1 LAAPLPLGDK
11 PPENGLFSSTET
23 IGSESR
29 SFHAYV
35 HIPFCTVKCGYCDF
49 NTYTSNE
56 LGTLKQSDFAATL
69 VGEITLSAKIL
80 KQSNVATRKLK
91 TVFFGG
97 GTPSLLPAADLIA
110 ILDSLEA
117 EFDFQQDT
125 EITFEANPDS
135 VTKESL
141 SSLRAAGFNRIS
153 IGMQSAVPE
162 VLKTLE
168 RTHNPENV
176 SVALEIAKSLGF
188 RTSLDLIFGAPGET
202 LQQWEQTVLQV
213 IELDPGHLSAYSLIV
228 EPGTKLARQI
238 HSGELAQVDEDLQAD
253 KYELADKL
261 LSEAGYNWYEISNW
275 SKSEDLKSNH
285 NLAYWGGQD
294 WWGYGPGAHSH
305 LGSVRWWNHKHPLS
319 YANLLDKD
327 ISPAAG
333 REQLDSETS
342 ALERILL
349 ESRTSAGM
357 SIEQIK
363 KLQPGSELAIS
374 QLIADGLIEGPQ
386 AIAGRLLLTLKGR
399 LLADAVVRALS
410 S

>member
-11 PPENGLFSSTET
+11 PPENGLFSASEI

-49 NTYTSNE
+49 NTYTSSE
-56 LGTLKQSDFAATL
+56 LGTLKQNDFAATL
-69 VGEITLSAKIL
+69 VGEIGLSANIL
-80 KQSNVATRKLK
+80 KQSDVSPRKLK

-97 GTPSLLPAADLIA
+97 GTPSLLPAADLIS
-110 ILDSLEA
+110 ILNSLET
-117 EFDFQQDT
+117 EFGFQENA

-141 SSLRAAGFNRIS
+141 ASLREAGFNRIS
-153 IGMQSAVPE
+153 IGMQSAVSD

-176 SVALEIAKSLGF
+176 AIAVDIAKSLGY

-202 LQQWEQTVLQV
+202 LLQWEQTIRQV

-238 HSGELAQVDEDLQAD
+238 NSGELAEPDEDLQAD
-253 KYELADKL
+253 KYELTDQL
-261 LSEAGYNWYEISNW
+261 LAEAGYSWYEISNW
-275 SKSEDLKSNH
+275 SKTEDLKSNH
-285 NLAYWGGQD
+285 NLAYWSGQD

-319 YANLLDKD
+319 YANLLEKN

-333 REQLDSETS
+333 REQLDSETA

-363 KLQPGSELAIS
+363 RLQPGSELAIS
-374 QLIADGLIEGPQ
+374 QLIADGLIEGSQ
-386 AIAGRLLLTLKGR
+386 AIAGKLLLTLKGR

-410 S
+410 N

>member
-1 LAAPLPLGDK
+1 
-11 PPENGLFSSTET
+11 
-23 IGSESR
+23 
-29 SFHAYV
+29 V

-69 VGEITLSAKIL
+69 IGEIILSAKIL
-80 KQSNVATRKLK
+80 QQSNVDPRKLK

-110 ILDSLEA
+110 ILDELESR
-117 EFDFQQDT
+117 FGFQSDA

-135 VTKESL
+135 VTRESL
-141 SSLRAAGFNRIS
+141 SALKNAGFTRIS
-153 IGMQSAVPE
+153 IGMQSAVPD

-176 SVALEIAKSLGF
+176 AIALDIAKSLGF

-202 LQQWEQTVLQV
+202 LQQWEQTVLEV

-238 HSGELAQVDEDLQAD
+238 SSGELADVDEDLQAD
-253 KYELADKL
+253 KYELGDKL
-261 LSEAGYNWYEISNW
+261 LTDAGYSWYEISNW

-285 NLAYWGGQD
+285 NLAYWSGQD

-319 YANLLDKD
+319 YANLLEKNT
-327 ISPAAG
+327 SPAAG
-333 REQLDSETS
+333 REQLDSDTA

-363 KLQPGSELAIS
+363 KLQPGSHLAIS
-374 QLIADGLIEGPQ
+374 QLIADGLIEGPE
-386 AIAGRLLLTLKGR
+386 AIAGKLLLTLKGR

>member
-1 LAAPLPLGDK
+1 LAAPLPVGDK
-11 PPENGLFSSTET
+11 PPENGLFSATE
-23 IGSESR
+23 ILGSESR

-69 VGEITLSAKIL
+69 IGEIILSAKIL
-80 KQSNVATRKLK
+80 QQSNVDPRKLK

-110 ILDSLEA
+110 ILDELESK
-117 EFDFQQDT
+117 FGFQSDA

-135 VTKESL
+135 VTREGL
-141 SSLRAAGFNRIS
+141 SALKNAGFTRIS
-153 IGMQSAVPE
+153 IGMQSAVPD
-162 VLKTLE
+162 VLMTLE

-176 SVALEIAKSLGF
+176 AIAIDIAKSLGF

-202 LQQWEQTVLQV
+202 LQQWEQTVLKV

-238 HSGELAQVDEDLQAD
+238 SSGELTEVDEDLQAD

-261 LSEAGYNWYEISNW
+261 LTEAGYSWYEISNW

-285 NLAYWGGQD
+285 NLAYWSGQD

-319 YANLLDKD
+319 YANLLEKNT
-327 ISPAAG
+327 SPAAG
-333 REQLDSETS
+333 REQLDSDTA

-363 KLQPGSELAIS
+363 KLQPGSHLAIS
-374 QLIADGLIEGPQ
+374 QLIADGLIEGPE
-386 AIAGRLLLTLKGR
+386 AIAGKLLLTLKGR

>member
-11 PPENGLFSSTET
+11 PPENGLFTATE
-23 IGSESR
+23 ILGSESR

-69 VGEITLSAKIL
+69 IGEIILSAEIL
-80 KQSNVATRKLK
+80 QESNVAPRKLK

-110 ILDSLEA
+110 ILDELESK
-117 EFDFQQDT
+117 FGFQSDA

-135 VTKESL
+135 VTRESL
-141 SSLRAAGFNRIS
+141 SALKNAGFTRIS
-153 IGMQSAVPE
+153 IGMQSAVRD

-176 SVALEIAKSLGF
+176 AIALDIAKSLGF

-202 LQQWEQTVLQV
+202 LQQWEQTVLEV

-238 HSGELAQVDEDLQAD
+238 SSGELADVDEDLQAD
-253 KYELADKL
+253 KYELGDKL
-261 LSEAGYNWYEISNW
+261 LTDAGYSWYEISNW

-285 NLAYWGGQD
+285 NLAYWSGQD

-319 YANLLDKD
+319 YANLLEKNT
-327 ISPAAG
+327 SPAAG
-333 REQLDSETS
+333 REQLDSKTA

-349 ESRTSAGM
+349 ESRTSSGM

-363 KLQPGSELAIS
+363 KLQPGSHLAIS
-374 QLIADGLIEGPQ
+374 QLIAEGLIEGPE
-386 AIAGRLLLTLKGR
+386 AIAGKLLLTLKGR

>member
-1 LAAPLPLGDK
+1 MAAPLPVGDK
-11 PPENGLFSSTET
+11 PPENGLFSATE
-23 IGSESR
+23 ILGSESR

-69 VGEITLSAKIL
+69 IGEIILSAKIL
-80 KQSNVATRKLK
+80 QQSNVDPRKLK

-110 ILDSLEA
+110 ILDELESK
-117 EFDFQQDT
+117 FGFQSDA

-135 VTKESL
+135 VTREGL
-141 SSLRAAGFNRIS
+141 SALKNAGFTRIS
-153 IGMQSAVPE
+153 IGMQSAVPD
-162 VLKTLE
+162 VLMTLE

-176 SVALEIAKSLGF
+176 AIAIDIAKSLGF

-202 LQQWEQTVLQV
+202 LQQWEQTVLKV

-238 HSGELAQVDEDLQAD
+238 SSGELTEVDEDLQAD

-261 LSEAGYNWYEISNW
+261 LTEAGYSWYEISNW

-285 NLAYWGGQD
+285 NLAYWSGQD

-319 YANLLDKD
+319 YANLLEKNT
-327 ISPAAG
+327 SPAAG
-333 REQLDSETS
+333 REQLDSDTA

-363 KLQPGSELAIS
+363 KLQPGSHLAIS
-374 QLIADGLIEGPQ
+374 QLIADGLIEGPD
-386 AIAGRLLLTLKGR
+386 AIAGKLLLTLKGR

>member
-11 PPENGLFSSTET
+11 PPENGLFSASEI

-49 NTYTSNE
+49 NTYTSSE

-69 VGEITLSAKIL
+69 VGEIGLSANIL
-80 KQSNVATRKLK
+80 KQSDVSLRKLK

-97 GTPSLLPAADLIA
+97 GTPSLLPAADLIS
-110 ILDSLEA
+110 ILNSLET
-117 EFDFQQDT
+117 EFGIEDDA

-141 SSLRAAGFNRIS
+141 ASLREAGFNRIS
-153 IGMQSAVPE
+153 IGMQSAVPD

-176 SVALEIAKSLGF
+176 AIAVDIAKSLGY

-202 LQQWEQTVLQV
+202 LSQWEKTIRQV

-238 HSGELAQVDEDLQAD
+238 NSGELAEPDEDLQAD

-261 LSEAGYNWYEISNW
+261 LAEAGYSWYEISNW
-275 SKSEDLKSNH
+275 SKTEDLKSNH
-285 NLAYWGGQD
+285 NLAYWSGQD

-305 LGSVRWWNHKHPLS
+305 LGAVRWWNHKHPLS
-319 YANLLDKD
+319 YANLLEKN

-333 REQLDSETS
+333 REQLDSETA

-363 KLQPGSELAIS
+363 KLQTVSELAIS
-374 QLIADGLIEGPQ
+374 QLIVDGLIDGSQ
-386 AIAGRLLLTLKGR
+386 AIAGKLLLTLKGR

>member
-1 LAAPLPLGDK
+1 LAAPLPVGDK
-11 PPENGLFSSTET
+11 PPENGFFTASEIL
-23 IGSESR
+23 GSESR

-69 VGEITLSAKIL
+69 IGEIILSAKIL
-80 KQSNVATRKLK
+80 QQSNVTPRKLK

-110 ILDSLEA
+110 ILDELESK
-117 EFDFQQDT
+117 FGFQSDA

-135 VTKESL
+135 VTRESL
-141 SSLRAAGFNRIS
+141 SALKDAGFTRIS
-153 IGMQSAVPE
+153 IGMQSAVPD

-176 SVALEIAKSLGF
+176 AIALDIAKSLGF

-202 LQQWEQTVLQV
+202 LQQWEQTIRQV
-213 IELDPGHLSAYSLIV
+213 IDLDPGHLSAYSLIV

-238 HSGELAQVDEDLQAD
+238 SSGELADVDEDLQAD

-261 LSEAGYNWYEISNW
+261 LSEAGYSWYEISNW

-285 NLAYWGGQD
+285 NLAYWSGQD

-319 YANLLDKD
+319 YANLLEKNT
-327 ISPAAG
+327 SPAAG
-333 REQLDSETS
+333 REQLDSETA

-357 SIEQIK
+357 SIDQIK

-386 AIAGRLLLTLKGR
+386 AIAGKLLLTLKGR

-410 S
+410 N

>member
-1 LAAPLPLGDK
+1 MAAPLPLGDK
-11 PPENGLFSSTET
+11 PPENGLFSASEI

-49 NTYTSNE
+49 NTYTSSE

-69 VGEITLSAKIL
+69 VGEIGLSASIL
-80 KQSNVATRKLK
+80 QQSDVLSRKLK
-91 TVFFGG
+91 SVFFGG
-97 GTPSLLPAADLIA
+97 GTPSLLPAADLIS
-110 ILDSLEA
+110 ILNSLET
-117 EFDFQQDT
+117 EFGFQENA

-141 SSLRAAGFNRIS
+141 ASLREAGFNRIS
-153 IGMQSAVPE
+153 IGMQSAVPD
-162 VLKTLE
+162 VLKILE

-176 SVALEIAKSLGF
+176 AIAVDIAKSLGY
-188 RTSLDLIFGAPGET
+188 RTSLDLIFGAPGES
-202 LQQWEQTVLQV
+202 LSQWEQTIRQV

-238 HSGELAQVDEDLQAD
+238 NSGELTEPDEDLQAD

-261 LSEAGYNWYEISNW
+261 LAEAGYSWYEISNW
-275 SKSEDLKSNH
+275 SKTEDLKSNH
-285 NLAYWGGQD
+285 NLAYWSGQD

-319 YANLLDKD
+319 YANLLEKNV
-327 ISPAAG
+327 SPAAG
-333 REQLDSETS
+333 REQLDRETA

-374 QLIADGLIEGPQ
+374 QLIADGLIEGSQ
-386 AIAGRLLLTLKGR
+386 AIAGKLLLTLKGR

>member
-1 LAAPLPLGDK
+1 MAAPLPLGDK
-11 PPENGLFSSTET
+11 PPENGLFSTSE
-23 IGSESR
+23 IAGSDSR

-49 NTYTSNE
+49 NTYTSSE
-56 LGTLKQSDFAATL
+56 LGNLKQSDFAATL
-69 VGEITLSAKIL
+69 IGEIILSAKIL
-80 KQSNVATRKLK
+80 QQSNVAPRKLK

-110 ILDSLEA
+110 ILDSLES
-117 EFDFQQDT
+117 EFGFQDDA

-135 VTKESL
+135 VTKQSL
-141 SSLRAAGFNRIS
+141 ASLKSAGFNRVS
-153 IGMQSAVPE
+153 IGMQSAVPA

-168 RTHNPENV
+168 RTHDPENV
-176 SVALEIAKSLGF
+176 AIALEMAKDLGF

-202 LQQWEQTVLQV
+202 LQQWEQTIRQV
-213 IELDPGHLSAYSLIV
+213 IDLDPGHLSAYSLIV

-238 HSGELAQVDEDLQAD
+238 ISGELAEPDEDLQAD

-275 SKSEDLKSNH
+275 SKTPELMSNH
-285 NLAYWGGQD
+285 NLAYWSGQD

-319 YANLLDKD
+319 YANLLEKN

-333 REQLDSETS
+333 REQLDSDTA

-349 ESRTSAGM
+349 ESRTSEGM

-363 KLQPGSELAIS
+363 KLQPGSEIAIS
-374 QLIADGLIEGPQ
+374 QLITDGLIQGPQ

>member
-11 PPENGLFSSTET
+11 PPENGLFSASEI

-49 NTYTSNE
+49 NTYTSSE
-56 LGTLKQSDFAATL
+56 LGTLKQTDFAATL
-69 VGEITLSAKIL
+69 VGEIGLSASIL
-80 KQSNVATRKLK
+80 QQSDVSSRKLK

-97 GTPSLLPAADLIA
+97 GTPSLLPAADLIS
-110 ILDSLEA
+110 ILNSLET
-117 EFDFQQDT
+117 EFGFQENA

-141 SSLRAAGFNRIS
+141 ASLREAGFNRIS
-153 IGMQSAVPE
+153 IGMQSAVPD

-176 SVALEIAKSLGF
+176 AIALDLAKSLGY
-188 RTSLDLIFGAPGET
+188 RTSLDLIFGAPGES
-202 LQQWEQTVLQV
+202 LSQWEKTIRQV

-238 HSGELAQVDEDLQAD
+238 NSGELTEPDEDLQAD

-261 LSEAGYNWYEISNW
+261 LAEAGYSWYEISNW
-275 SKSEDLKSNH
+275 SKTEDLKSNH
-285 NLAYWGGQD
+285 NLAYWTGQD

-319 YANLLDKD
+319 YANLLEKNV
-327 ISPAAG
+327 SPAAG
-333 REQLDSETS
+333 REQLDRETA

-374 QLIADGLIEGPQ
+374 QLIADGLIEGSQ
-386 AIAGRLLLTLKGR
+386 AIAGKLLLTLKGR